1 MSGPE
6 FSRIV
11 KVRPHPPE
19 KLAISANAAEL
30 AALARR
36 FGIPA
41 VTKLDA
47 ELALIADGDAVTAKG
62 RMVADLVQT
71 CSVAGDDFPVRIDE
85 PLDLRFVREGSLD
98 AGEEEIELASDGA
111 DEIEYDG
118 ESFDAGEAVAQSLGL
133 AIDPYAAGPTAD
145 PVRKEAGI
153 IDEDAP
159 KGALAEALAKLKRD

>member
-30 AALARR
+30 TALASR
-36 FGIPA
+36 FCIPA
-41 VTKLDA
+41 VKKLDA
-47 ELALIADGDAVTAKG
+47 ELAFIADGDAVTATG
-62 RMVADLVQT
+62 SVTADLVQT

-85 PLDLRFVREGSLD
+85 PLDLRFVPEGSLD
-98 AGEEEIELASDGA
+98 TVEEEIELASDGA

-118 ESFDAGEAVAQSLGL
+118 ESFDIGEAVAQSLGL
-133 AIDPYAAGPTAD
+133 AIDPYAEGPTAD
-145 PVRKEAGI
+145 AVRKEAGI

-159 KGALAEALAKLKRD
+159 KGALAEALANLKRD

>member
-30 AALARR
+30 TALASR
-36 FGIPA
+36 FCIPA
-41 VTKLDA
+41 VKKLDA
-47 ELALIADGDAVTAKG
+47 ELAFIADGDAVTATG
-62 RMVADLVQT
+62 RVTADLVQT

-85 PLDLRFVREGSLD
+85 PLDLRFVPEGSLD
-98 AGEEEIELASDGA
+98 TVEEEIELASDGA

-118 ESFDAGEAVAQSLGL
+118 ENFDIGEAVAQSLGL
-133 AIDPYAAGPTAD
+133 AIDPYAEGPTAD
-145 PVRKEAGI
+145 AVRKEAGI

-159 KGALAEALAKLKRD
+159 KGALAEALANLKRD

>member
-1 MSGPE
+1 MSVPE

-19 KLAISANAAEL
+19 KLALTASDAER

-41 VTKLDA
+41 VAKLQG
-47 ELALIADGDAVTAKG
+47 ELSFIPDGDVVTAKG
-62 RMVADLVQT
+62 WMIADLVQT

-85 PLDLRFVREGSLD
+85 PLDLRFVPEGSLD
-98 AGEEEIELASDGA
+98 TDTEEIELSSDDA
-111 DEIEYDG
+111 DEIEFDG
-118 ESFDAGEAVAQSLGL
+118 ESFDIGEAVAQSLGL
-133 AIDPYAAGPTAD
+133 AIDPYAEGPTAD
-145 PVRKEAGI
+145 AARKEAGI

-159 KGALAEALAKLKRD
+159 KGPLSEALAKLKRD